1 MPARNTQLQKQ
12 RKIHERRR
20 QLRSLLVI
28 ALVVLLFSLYRAGL
42 HNVFTPGWWHL
53 W

>member
-1 MPARNTQLQKQ
+1 MPTRNVQLQQQ

-28 ALVVLLFSLYRAGL
+28 ALAVLIFSLYRAGL
-42 HNVFTPGWWHL
+42 HNVFTQGWWRL